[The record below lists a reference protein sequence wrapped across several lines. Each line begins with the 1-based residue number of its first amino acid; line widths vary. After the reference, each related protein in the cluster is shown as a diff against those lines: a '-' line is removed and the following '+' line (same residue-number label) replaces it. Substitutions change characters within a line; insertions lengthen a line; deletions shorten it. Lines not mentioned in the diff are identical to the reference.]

1 MSDGFEEQSEPID
14 VIEEHNLEHAD
25 AASEGNVDPS
35 EEQPAKTKDGRKGVS
50 SRL

>member
-14 VIEEHNLEHAD
+14 VIEEHNLEHA
-25 AASEGNVDPS
+25 ASEGNVDPS
-35 EEQPAKTKDGRKGVS
+35 EDQPAKTKDGRKGVS

>member
-14 VIEEHNLEHAD
+14 VIEEHNLEQAD
-25 AASEGNVDPS
+25 AASEGNV